1 VTGAGPGGHDV
12 EEAVRNV
19 RRSIAEACERAGRE
33 PADVRLVAVS
43 KTVALEQVRRAFAA
57 GVADFGE
64 NRALELA
71 AKAPEVPAR
80 WHYLGKLQSGTVRH
94 VADHADVVHSAE
106 PGTALES
113 LAGRA
118 GRNGRSI
125 DCLIEVDFTGARQG
139 VSPED
144 LPRFAEG
151 FSGHPVLR
159 PVGLMTIPPPSE
171 DPEGPRPYFAR
182 LRELLDG
189 LRDAAPGLV
198 ELSMGMSSDYE
209 VAVEEGAT
217 MVRVGTALFGP
228 RPALHGL
235 PGRDEHEH
243 HRHGGGAG

>member
-1 VTGAGPGGHDV
+1 MRTSKSRLIALFAAACVAGP
-12 EEAVRNV
+12 A
-19 RRSIAEACERAGRE
+19 A
-33 PADVRLVAVS
+33 
-43 KTVALEQVRRAFAA
+43 VALRPAPKASAA
-57 GVADFGE
+57 VPIDHIVVMMQE
-64 NRALELA
+64 NRSSD
-71 AKAPEVPAR
+71 
-80 WHYLGKLQSGTVRH
+80 HYLGKLQSGTVRH

-106 PGTALES
+106 PGSALES

-151 FSGHPVLR
+151 LGGHPVLR

-189 LRDAAPGLV
+189 LRDTAPGLV

-235 PGRDEHEH
+235 PGRDGDE
-243 HRHGGGAG
+243 